1 MMRLHARW
9 RQLPRDA
16 RDTLFVLG
24 VAAFTLAPLALHLP
38 WWSALATAALLGWRA
53 RLAWRGAALPSR
65 ALLALLLAL
74 GVAAALAWFHTIFG
88 RDAGLT
94 LASLLLALK
103 SLEARSRRDRY
114 VLFNLGLFLVCADFL
129 YDQSALSALW
139 MVPATLGWLTA
150 LVDANLPAAQPPL
163 RARVGVAARLL
174 LLGVPTMAVL
184 FVLFPRVAGPLWAL
198 PDDAVAAT
206 GLAST
211 MDPGSIARLARDDS
225 ITFRVHF
232 DGPTPPQRELYWRG
246 PVLERFDGRRWSAAP
261 QPAAGVAALAV
272 AGAAV
277 GYRVTLEPTGQHY
290 AFALDAPGA
299 APALVGQPGTALR
312 RLPDLELRADHRLR
326 QLVRYRAR
334 SYPHYRLDA
343 AAPPP
348 ALDLE
353 LPAGADP
360 RSVALGRRLRQRADA
375 DPTRIAQAALQL
387 FRQQPFHYSLEP
399 GAYRGADA
407 VDQFLFERRVGFCE
421 HFAQAF
427 VVLLRAAGVPARI
440 VTGYQ
445 GGRENPLDGVWTV
458 RQSDAHAW
466 AEYWVAG
473 RGWVRADPTAMVDP
487 ARIDRSGQTL
497 EARAPWLGIAALG
510 TRDRALWL
518 RLRNVG
524 DAIGQ
529 LWNDWVL
536 DYGPLRQQRLWRGL
550 GLDGG
555 AQATAAGIAAASAL
569 LLAGA
574 LWPWRGRRRDPWRVL
589 WARLRRLLRRL
600 QVDAAAGD
608 APTAL
613 LPRLDRIAPA
623 PRDALSRLLI
633 DLERT
638 RYAPHAAADL
648 RELRRRIARLERS
661 VRFSPG
667 AWRAR
672 SD

>member
-1 MMRLHARW
+1 MTRLRARW
-9 RQLPRDA
+9 RELPRDA

-53 RLAWRGAALPSR
+53 RLAWRGAPLPSR

-74 GVAAALAWFHTIFG
+74 GVAAALARFHTIFG

-94 LASLLLALK
+94 LASLLLGLK
-103 SLEARSRRDRY
+103 SLEARTRRDTY
-114 VLFNLGLFLVCADFL
+114 VLFDLGLFLVCANFL

-139 MVPATLGWLTA
+139 MLPATLGWLTV

-174 LLGVPTMAVL
+174 LLGLPTMAVL

-198 PDDAVAAT
+198 PDDAATTT
-206 GLAST
+206 GLAAT
-211 MDPGSIARLARDDS
+211 MDPGAIARLARDDS
-225 ITFRVHF
+225 VAFRVRF
-232 DGPTPPQRELYWRG
+232 DGPPPAQRELYWRG
-246 PVLERFDGRRWSAAP
+246 PVLERFDGRSWSSAP
-261 QPAAGVAALAV
+261 QRAASDATLAT

-277 GYRVTLEPTGQHY
+277 DYRVTLQPTGRHY

-299 APALVGQPGTALR
+299 APELLGQPGTTLR

-326 QLVRYRAR
+326 RLVRYSMR
-334 SYPHYRLDA
+334 SYPRYQLDA
-343 AAPPP
+343 RQPPP

-353 LPAGADP
+353 LPPGADP
-360 RSVALGRRLRQRADA
+360 RSVALGRRLRERAHA
-375 DPTRIAQAALQL
+375 EPTRIAQAALQL
-387 FRQQPFHYSLEP
+387 FREQPFHYSLDP
-399 GAYRGADA
+399 GAYPGVDA

-445 GGRENPLDGVWTV
+445 GGRENPLDGAWVV

-487 ARIDRSGQTL
+487 ARVDRSGQTL

-510 TRDRALWL
+510 ARDRALWL

-555 AQATAAGIAAASAL
+555 AQAAAASVAAACAL

-574 LWPWRGRRRDPWRVL
+574 LLPWRGRRRDPWRAL

-600 QVDAAAGD
+600 DIDAAAGD
-608 APTAL
+608 APSAL
-613 LPRLDRIAPA
+613 LPRLHALDSEQ
-623 PRDALSRLLI
+623 RDELSRLLV
-633 DLERT
+633 DLERA
-638 RYAPHAAADL
+638 RYAPQAAADL
-648 RELRRRIARLERS
+648 RALRRRVARLERRA
-661 VRFSPG
+661 RFSPG